1 MPNPSPHIRTDPIDS
16 TVLTPVAP
24 AGADRRLVAV
34 PPLTAS
40 LHQAAHADRE
50 PIEVIIADGHALV
63 RAGLCALLDA
73 EDDITV
79 IAHAGDAE
87 QAVTLSRRLRPDV
100 LLVDTALPPNGAVEA
115 SQRIAQDPNLARVNV
130 VMVTASDS
138 DDTVFGA
145 LRAGVRGFLVRDSEA
160 VDLSVAVRAV
170 ARGDGMLSPC
180 VARRLI
186 DEFASLPDANR
197 PRPEQLDELT
207 PREVEVVALV
217 AAGLSNR
224 EIAERLVVTPAT
236 AKTHVSRALRKLDA
250 RDRAQLVGL
259 AYECGLVVPRPA
271 GTSADGARLL
281 AAA

>member
-1 MPNPSPHIRTDPIDS
+1 MPNLSPHIRTEPIAAPDLS
-16 TVLTPVAP
+16 PVTPARTT
-24 AGADRRLVAV
+24 RRLAMVE
-34 PPLTAS
+34 PPEATR
-40 LHQAAHADRE
+40 HQAGHGERE
-50 PIEVIIADGHALV
+50 PIKVIIADGHALM
-63 RAGLCALLDA
+63 RAGLCALLDT
-73 EDDITV
+73 EEDITV
-79 IAHAGDAE
+79 IAHAADAE
-87 QAVTLSRRLRPDV
+87 QAVALSRRLRPDV

-115 SQRIAQDPNLARVNV
+115 TQRIALDPNLARLNV

-138 DDTVFGA
+138 DESVFGA
-145 LRAGVRGFLVRDSEA
+145 LRAGVRGFLVRDSDA
-160 VDLSVAVRAV
+160 VDLGVAVRTV
-170 ARGDGMLSPC
+170 ARGDGMLSPG

-186 DEFASLPDANR
+186 DEFASLPDADR
-197 PRPEQLDELT
+197 ARPEQLDELT

-250 RDRAQLVGL
+250 RDRAQLVSL

-271 GTSADGARLL
+271 GTSAHGARML